1 MTRRWKA
8 GAAATAAGAAL
19 LLAGC
24 TNPPTDYSEIVTFT
38 DGHGRVCTGSVVVDQ
53 EQSENDD
60 YEITGL
66 DCEYPPEGRSPG
78 PESYRPLPPR
88 ESD

>member
-1 MTRRWKA
+1 MARRWKL
-8 GAAATAAGAAL
+8 GAAAMAAGTAL
-19 LLAGC
+19 LVAGC
-24 TNPPTDYSEIVTFT
+24 TDPPTDSSEIVTFT
-38 DGHGRVCTGSVVVDQ
+38 DGHGRVCTGSVVVDR
-53 EQSENDD
+53 EQSEGTD

-78 PESYRPLPPR
+78 PDSYRPLPQR